1 MTSDMWVALFALL
14 GTLGGSF
21 LGIIA
26 ANKLIEYRLQQ
37 LEKRVEAHNNLIDR
51 TYKLEKHEGEIDIE
65 LENLA
70 ETVHKLEKY
79 HA

>member
-1 MTSDMWVALFALL
+1 MTETLWVALFSLA
-14 GTLGGSF
+14 GTLGGSL

-26 ANKLIEYRLQQ
+26 ANKLVMYRLEQ

-51 TYKLEKHEGEIDIE
+51 TYKLEKHEGELDIE

-70 ETVHKLEKY
+70 DAVHRLEKY